1 MEGDS
6 DDELEELNEL
16 HIRVLISIDRFIDY
30 SHLSQVKLDLY
41 HARSD
46 ETADTFEDFL
56 GWFDCEAYILRV
68 PGEDFHDAF

>member
-56 GWFDCEAYILRV
+56 G
-68 PGEDFHDAF
+68 